1 MYSRIKQTVDSL
13 QGRRAGISPMVD
25 TFLYTYGNDS
35 ITEFTIS
42 RTVLN
47 PLLTGAIGVIS
58 PTFRRRTEN
67 IPLYHL
73 QVLFRTNRTSKN
85 IEKTERITIG
95 RYNIR
100 KGSENMP
107 VALPPGLTLN
117 AMLERTHL
125 LMGGKFLSYS
135 AYDNNCGDFVLAM
148 LKANN
153 LATPVNT
160 LFVEQATQRLF
171 TPQLRKISNTIT
183 DIAAVGN
190 IIRQGGDIEPK
201 KVNPWILHVRMYAH
215 QNRIPFFTA
224 LKDER
229 CKSSYQKKKMP

>member
-1 MYSRIKQTVDSL
+1 M
-13 QGRRAGISPMVD
+13 
-25 TFLYTYGNDS
+25 
-35 ITEFTIS
+35 
-42 RTVLN
+42 RT
-47 PLLTGAIGVIS
+47 
-58 PTFRRRTEN
+58 RT
-67 IPLYHL
+67 
-73 QVLFRTNRTSKN
+73 TSFN

-125 LMGGKFLSYS
+125 LMGGKFLTYS
-135 AYDNNCGDFVLAM
+135 AYNNNCGDFVLAM

-171 TPQLRKISNTIT
+171 TPQLRKISNTLT
-183 DIAAVGN
+183 DIATVGN
-190 IIRQGGDIEPK
+190 ILVQGGDIK
-201 KVNPWILHVRMYAH
+201 HRKVNPWIDHVRMYAH

-229 CKSSYQKKKMP
+229 CKSSYQKKKS